1 MRKQLYVKLN
11 RGEIVYRFVF
21 LIFMLLFGVPR
32 LSAQTCSP
40 NYNNPWQWG
49 PHATWFFGD
58 GVFLNFPNGTGSPT
72 VTYKTVNNNTYRS
85 YEGTA
90 AINDNAGNLIAFSN
104 GRGLWDAS
112 GATISTGLLAGNENG
127 AVGARSSA
135 VQGIVVIRHPFN
147 PNKIYILTSDDALTT
162 TDMGVNYSVY
172 DIVSNTMTTPQRLRD
187 NNGQYYR
194 TTEQID
200 ATFHTNG
207 FDVWIVVRQSG
218 NGNQANFRNFFSYK
232 LTCSGLDTVPVKS
245 VAGPPVKGNWA
256 QNWERG
262 ALKFSWNG
270 KKAISV
276 NHVNDWASYDEAIV
290 VYDFNQ
296 TTGQLTNTKTVAGKW
311 GGGTWSGNTYESM
324 YDCEWAP
331 DNKGVYVVPAGGVAR
346 LLWLNASFSTADSIY
361 NSIKVVTNSISVPG
375 DLKLGGDGKLYQATF
390 SNALKVISFANA
402 SDLNTGSN
410 PTIGSLALNQNSQ
423 LGLSNMFIPPIDYLK
438 IQPAPKMSCSDSPK
452 DLAVNWF
459 CKGTS
464 AEDTVAN
471 PLGWTASCGACIVDS
486 KKGIFDPSISGDGT
500 FKVFYSYGMNCSI
513 VDSMTIVVDTCNN
526 CKDTTLVNL
535 ILPVCNSLDSID
547 LKTFQ
552 VTNKP
557 GVWSITSKPL
567 GSTATVSATNHLI
580 LNNTVNGNYEITYH
594 VLNQDP
600 TCGNNPKRV
609 LKIVSTSVDLG
620 PDKELCF
627 ANGEKYSTAL
637 NISGGKYLWST
648 NSTDSF
654 IVVTQKGKIWV
665 SVLDKNNCAAS
676 DTLNLMEDCPVEL
689 CMPNVFTPNGDGHND
704 YLQPCKDIYK
714 HISDVPYVMEHLNSI
729 NFVVYDRWGIKMFE
743 SEGVFPMWDG
753 KFKGNEASSGVYYW
767 IFHYEEKTSG
777 VHEYTGF
784 AHLIR

>member
-1 MRKQLYVKLN
+1 MGKLLNVNAIRSFMSYRAICLVCVLCLVNFTVK
-11 RGEIVYRFVF
+11 
-21 LIFMLLFGVPR
+21 
-32 LSAQTCSP
+32 AQTCSA

-58 GVFLNFPNGTGSPT
+58 GVFLKFPNGTGSPS
-72 VTYKTVNNNTYRS
+72 VTYKAWSNSTYRS

-104 GRGLWDAS
+104 GRGLWGAS

-127 AVGARSSA
+127 SVGQRSSA

-147 PNKIYILTSDDALTT
+147 PNKVYILTSDDALTT

-172 DIVSNTMTTPQRLRD
+172 DIVSNTMTTPIRLRD
-187 NNGQYYR
+187 DNGQYYR

-218 NGNQANFRNFFSYK
+218 NGNPANFRNFFSYK

-245 VAGPPVKGNWA
+245 VAGPVVKGTWS

-270 KKAISV
+270 KKAVSV
-276 NHVNDWASYDEAIV
+276 NHVNDWASYDEAIA

-296 TTGQLTNTKTVAGKW
+296 TTGQLFNTKTVAGKW

-361 NSIKVVTNSISVPG
+361 NSIKVVTNSIAVPG

-390 SNALKVISFANA
+390 SNRLNVISFSSA
-402 SDLNTGSN
+402 SNMNSGTSPILDTLF
-410 PTIGSLALNQNSQ
+410 LNQNSQ
-423 LGLSNMFIPPIDYLK
+423 LGLSNMFIPPIDYLD

-452 DLAVNWF
+452 DLSVNWF
-459 CKGTS
+459 CKGTN
-464 AEDTVAN
+464 AEDTAAN
-471 PLGWTASCGACIVDS
+471 PLGWTASCGSCIVDS
-486 KKGIFDPSISGDGT
+486 KKGLFDPSISGKGT
-500 FKVFYSYGMNCSI
+500 FMVYYSYGMSCSI
-513 VDSMTIVVDTCNN
+513 VDSMSVVVDSCNS
-526 CKDTTLVNL
+526 CKDTTLSNL
-535 ILPVCNSLDSID
+535 LVPICNNLDSID
-547 LKTFQ
+547 LKTYQ

-557 GVWSITSKPL
+557 GVWTLLSKPN
-567 GSTATVSATNHLI
+567 GSTATVSGTNHLI
-580 LNNTVNGNYEITYH
+580 LNNTIKGNYEITYH
-594 VLNQDP
+594 VLNQGP
-600 TCGNNPKRV
+600 TCGNDPKRT
-609 LKIVSTSVDLG
+609 LKIVSASIDLG
-620 PDKELCF
+620 ADKKLCF
-627 ANGEKYSTAL
+627 SNGEKFTKSFNYPGAF
-637 NISGGKYLWST
+637 YLWSSA
-648 NSTDSF
+648 STDSF
-654 IVVTQKGKIWV
+654 IVANQKGKLWV
-665 SVLDKNNCAAS
+665 SIIDNNKCTAS
-676 DTLNLMEDCPVEL
+676 DTINLVEDCPVEL
-689 CMPNVFTPNGDGHND
+689 CMPNVFTPNNDGHND

-714 HISDVPYVMEHLNSI
+714 HISDAPYIMEHLNSI
-729 NFVVYDRWGIKMFE
+729 RFVVYDRWGIKMFE
-743 SEGVFPMWDG
+743 SEGVFPVWDG
-753 KFKGNEASSGVYYW
+753 KFKGDDASAGVYYW
-767 IFHYEEKTSG
+767 IFEYDEKTTG

-784 AHLIR
+784 AQLIR